1 VLQKQ
6 KEKLKE
12 QDKQDI
18 EDVIATD
25 DSDKEVRKP
34 RPQRIKRKPARD
46 CYYTAKEAEAGDPLL
61 VDNPAKTTTDS
72 EHDS

>member
-18 EDVIATD
+18 EDVIAVA
-25 DSDKEVRKP
+25 VRHMYV
-34 RPQRIKRKPARD
+34 A
-46 CYYTAKEAEAGDPLL
+46 TAVA
-61 VDNPAKTTTDS
+61 AKGQFQGAVTKGCAQGRQTACVYRELFFLPS
-72 EHDS
+72 FLFFSP